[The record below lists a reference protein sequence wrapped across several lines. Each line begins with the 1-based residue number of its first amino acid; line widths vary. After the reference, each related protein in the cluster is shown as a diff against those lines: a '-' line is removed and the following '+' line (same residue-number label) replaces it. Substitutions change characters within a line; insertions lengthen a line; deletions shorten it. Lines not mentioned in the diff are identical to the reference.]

1 MFINNI
7 TCSVQCTQLLKMTK
21 KMAAHK
27 RETYRH
33 GDLYRTL
40 LDAGTQ
46 LARVG
51 GPAAVVLREVT
62 RQAGVA
68 PNAAYR
74 HFADRN
80 ALLQAVS
87 AVAQA
92 QLALA
97 IEAEWAVAEQGSK
110 ATAADVARAHLRAVG
125 TGYMRFARAEPGL
138 FRTAFSVHEDLQ
150 RAGVPEMA
158 GKSGL
163 TPFQL
168 LSRALDEMLAA
179 GVLPAELR
187 PGAEFL
193 AWSAVHGLAMLLIDG
208 PLRVLDTNQAEAI
221 GQRLI
226 DMVELGLPQAGAGR

>member
-1 MFINNI
+1 
-7 TCSVQCTQLLKMTK
+7 MTK
-21 KMAAHK
+21 KMSSPK

-33 GDLYRTL
+33 GDLYRAL
-40 LDAGTQ
+40 LDAGTEM
-46 LARVG
+46 ARLG
-51 GPAAVVLREVT
+51 GPTAVVLREVT

-80 ALLQAVS
+80 ALLQAVC
-87 AVAQA
+87 AAAQA
-92 QLALA
+92 QLAQA
-97 IEAEWAVAEQGSK
+97 IEAEWSVVESGGN
-110 ATAADVARAHLRAVG
+110 AADTARAHLRAVG

-150 RAGVPEMA
+150 RAGIPEMA

-168 LSRALDEMLAA
+168 LSSALDELLAA
-179 GVLPAELR
+179 GVLTPERR

-193 AWSAVHGLAMLLIDG
+193 AWSAVHGLSMLLIDG
-208 PLRVLDTNQAEAI
+208 PLRVLDTQQAEAI

-226 DMVELGLPQAGAGR
+226 DMVELGLPAAGAGR

>member
-1 MFINNI
+1 
-7 TCSVQCTQLLKMTK
+7 MTK
-21 KMAAHK
+21 KMSLIK

-33 GDLYRTL
+33 GDLRRAL

-46 LARVG
+46 LARAG
-51 GPAAVVLREVT
+51 GPTAVVLREAT
-62 RQAGVA
+62 RQVGVA

-74 HFADRN
+74 HFADRH
-80 ALLQAVS
+80 ALLQAVC
-87 AVAQA
+87 AAAQA

-97 IEAEWAVAEQGSK
+97 IETEWAIAEQGGK
-110 ATAADVARAHLRAVG
+110 ANAADVARAHLRAVG

-150 RAGVPEMA
+150 KAGVPEMA
-158 GKSGL
+158 GASGL

-193 AWSAVHGLAMLLIDG
+193 AWSSVHGLSMLLIDG
-208 PLRVLDTNQAEAI
+208 PLRVLDATQAEAI

-226 DMVELGLPQAGAGR
+226 DMVELGLPKAGAGR

>member
-1 MFINNI
+1 MSIP
-7 TCSVQCTQLLKMTK
+7 
-21 KMAAHK
+21 K
-27 RETYRH
+27 RKTYRH
-33 GDLYRTL
+33 GDLYRAL
-40 LDAGTQ
+40 LDAATE

-51 GPAAVVLREVT
+51 GPTAVVLREVT

-74 HFADRN
+74 HFADRD
-80 ALLQAVS
+80 ALLQAVC

-92 QLALA
+92 QLAQA
-97 IEAEWAVAEQGSK
+97 IEAEWAVAGSGSN
-110 ATAADVARAHLRAVG
+110 AADGARAHLRAVG

-150 RAGVPEMA
+150 KAGTPEMA

-168 LSRALDEMLAA
+168 LSSALDELLAA
-179 GVLPAELR
+179 GVLAPERR

-193 AWSAVHGLAMLLIDG
+193 AWSAVHGLSMLLIDG
-208 PLRVLDTNQAEAI
+208 PLRVLDAQQAEAI

-226 DMVELGLPQAGAGR
+226 DMVELGLPAAGAGR

>member
-1 MFINNI
+1 MNI
-7 TCSVQCTQLLKMTK
+7 P
-21 KMAAHK
+21 K

-33 GDLYRTL
+33 GDLYRAL
-40 LDAGTQ
+40 LDAGTE

-51 GPAAVVLREVT
+51 GPTAVVLREAT

-80 ALLQAVS
+80 ALLQAVC
-87 AVAQA
+87 ATAQA

-97 IEAEWAVAEQGSK
+97 IEAEWTLAGETSN
-110 ATAADVARAHLRAVG
+110 AADMARAHLRAVG

-150 RAGVPEMA
+150 RAGIPEMA

-168 LSRALDEMLAA
+168 LSKALDEMLAA
-179 GVLPAELR
+179 GVLPPEAR
-187 PGAEFL
+187 PYAEFL
-193 AWSAVHGLAMLLIDG
+193 AWSSVHGLSMLLIDG
-208 PLRVLDTNQAEAI
+208 PLRVLDSTQAEAI

-226 DMVELGLPQAGAGR
+226 DMVELGLPQVGAGR

>member
-1 MFINNI
+1 
-7 TCSVQCTQLLKMTK
+7 MTK
-21 KMAAHK
+21 KLDPIR

-33 GDLYRTL
+33 GDLYRAL
-40 LDAGTQ
+40 LDAGTE

-51 GPAAVVLREVT
+51 GPTAVVLREAT
-62 RQAGVA
+62 RQVGVA

-74 HFADRN
+74 HFADRH
-80 ALLQAVS
+80 ALLLAVC
-87 AVAQA
+87 ATAQA

-97 IEAEWAVAEQGSK
+97 IEAEWALVEQGGDL
-110 ATAADVARAHLRAVG
+110 AHVARAHLRAVG
-125 TGYMRFARAEPGL
+125 TGYMRFACAEPGL

-150 RAGVPEMA
+150 KAGVPEMA

-168 LSRALDEMLAA
+168 LSRSLDEMLAA
-179 GVLPAELR
+179 GVLAAELR

-193 AWSAVHGLAMLLIDG
+193 AWSAVHGLSMLLIDG
-208 PLRVLDTNQAEAI
+208 PLRVLDANQAEAI

-226 DMVELGLPQAGAGR
+226 DMVELGLPQAGMTG